1 MCRNGCNYLPFS
13 LRWLHAD
20 SLLKVSQGT
29 KESLEAAIWKVV
41 DVHGSHFG
49 LARAFVDAPSLQFSL
64 GSFLF
69 AHFDNRQAPRSRSI
83 CQSVS
88 SHSPF
93 PRPLL
98 RRHPNLSS
106 AIAVI
111 CLRDYRR
118 QTPVAGERSMVRLK
132 RVIYEPPTVRITG
145 RHRPDRGT
153 IGGSGADRD
162 YRMSTYGIWTKS
174 ISRSMAGWSIC
185 GAPSTPR
192 ARSST
197 CWFRLGGTNGQRLN

>member
-41 DVHGSHFG
+41 DVHGNHFG
-49 LARAFVDAPSLQFSL
+49 LARLSWMRRAC
-64 GSFLF
+64 
-69 AHFDNRQAPRSRSI
+69 NSRSAA
-83 CQSVS
+83 S
-88 SHSPF
+88 SSLILTTAKRRGRHQYAKAFHRILPF

-185 GAPSTPR
+185 GAPPR
-192 ARSST
+192 GSST
-197 CWFRLGGTNGQRLN
+197 CWSRLGGTNGRRLN